1 MELIIKQLISGLV
14 NGSIYA
20 LIALGYTMVYG
31 IVKLINFAH
40 GEIYMLGAFAA
51 LIFAFWFQSMG
62 WPPLAIFLTSLG
74 LAILVSSVYAF
85 TLDKIAYAPI
95 RKSPRLSALITAIGM
110 SLVLQN
116 FVLLSQTEKFLPFP
130 SFIPNIPKDLAISG
144 YIRSTDILIFATT
157 IVFMIILSI
166 LIKYTK
172 LGKAMRATSQD
183 RVMAKLSGVNVN
195 KVISATFVIGAVA
208 AAIGGVLIAS
218 HVRQINYFM
227 GFMVG
232 IKAFIAAVLGGIGSI
247 PGAVLGAFI
256 LGITESLATIISSAY
271 KDVISFVILIIIL
284 TFLPAGILGKSEKEK
299 V

>member
-1 MELIIKQLISGLV
+1 
-14 NGSIYA
+14 
-20 LIALGYTMVYG
+20 
-31 IVKLINFAH
+31 
-40 GEIYMLGAFAA
+40 
-51 LIFAFWFQSMG
+51 
-62 WPPLAIFLTSLG
+62 
-74 LAILVSSVYAF
+74 
-85 TLDKIAYAPI
+85 
-95 RKSPRLSALITAIGM
+95 
-110 SLVLQN
+110 
-116 FVLLSQTEKFLPFP
+116 
-130 SFIPNIPKDLAISG
+130 
-144 YIRSTDILIFATT
+144 
-157 IVFMIILSI
+157 MIILSI

-172 LGKAMRATSQD
+172 LGKAMRAASQD

-256 LGITESLATIISSAY
+256 LGITESLATMISSAY